1 MDRRTERR
9 FEVWLPVKVDSLKE
23 GIAVTHN
30 VSQGGALMVTASTLE
45 PGAAVHITLNI
56 PDSNETHELDG
67 RVVRVE
73 PNVDDPH
80 GLWPHR
86 LAVEFDDAVPELD
99 WALASLKSPASVPSR

>member
-1 MDRRTERR
+1 MERRIEHR

-30 VSQGGALMVTASTLE
+30 ASQGGVLMVAASTLD
-45 PGAAVHITLNI
+45 PGSEVRITLRT
-56 PDSNETHELDG
+56 PDSQEVRELGG

-73 PNVDDPH
+73 ENTDDPH

-86 LAVEFDDAVPELD
+86 LAVEFDQPVPELE
-99 WALASLKSPASVPSR
+99 WLLAGLKSPTG